1 MADYLGM
8 DEYYML
14 FHEKDTDAGRLEH
27 IVMKGGNF
35 GINREGR
42 KREGK
47 SDFKSK
53 IDTARS
59 FISNMNIALRY
70 APTEGFW
77 TFYGLV
83 KGQL

>member
-1 MADYLGM
+1 MTHYQVRHFL
-8 DEYYML
+8 L
-14 FHEKDTDAGRLEH
+14 
-27 IVMKGGNF
+27 
-35 GINREGR
+35 
-42 KREGK
+42 GK